1 MRNAE
6 CGMRNAECRIRNAE
20 CGMRNRIKKTTMGK
34 ENDNVIKRKSR
45 DFAIDIINLYKWLC
59 EIQHEY
65 IMSKQL
71 LRSGT
76 SIGANVAEGV
86 RGQTLPDFYAKM
98 NIALK
103 EANET
108 SYWLDILH
116 ATDYLT
122 ENKFEPINSSCEEII
137 RILVAITKTKT
148 NDSTLLCIASRHS
161 AFRIHNSELV

>member
-1 MRNAE
+1 
-6 CGMRNAECRIRNAE
+6 
-20 CGMRNRIKKTTMGK
+20 MGK
-34 ENDNVIKRKSR
+34 EKDNVIKRKSR
-45 DFAIDIINLYKWLC
+45 DFAIDIVNLYKWLC
-59 EIQHEY
+59 EVQREF

-116 ATDYLT
+116 ATDYLPDD
-122 ENKFEPINSSCEEII
+122 KFDTINTSCEEII
-137 RILVAITKTKT
+137 SILVAITKNQHK
-148 NDSTLLCIASRHS
+148 
-161 AFRIHNSELV
+161 